1 MKTFIPNRRSIDFC
15 LDMRLCRRRKKP
27 SAEETKSIQSALAQ
41 LGCGESVKESSGLFE
56 IDDAKCKIDF
66 AYCQSD

>member
-1 MKTFIPNRRSIDFC
+1 LTFTWTCAFAEEG
-15 LDMRLCRRRKKP
+15 KKP

-56 IDDAKCKIDF
+56 IDDAKRKIDF